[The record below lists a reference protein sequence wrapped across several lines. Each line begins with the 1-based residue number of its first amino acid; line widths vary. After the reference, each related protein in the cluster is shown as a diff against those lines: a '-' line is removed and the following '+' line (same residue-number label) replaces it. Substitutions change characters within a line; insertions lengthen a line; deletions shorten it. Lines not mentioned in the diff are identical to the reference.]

1 MNNMEE
7 ILWNYIDGNCTPEE
21 QKAVSKLI
29 AMDEAYRLQYH
40 ELLKLNNEFA
50 AMELDEPPMA
60 FTYNVIEAIRTEEA
74 RKPLKAAINKRI
86 ILGITIFFVLTISI
100 LLVYT
105 LTNIRLSGGHVEI
118 PISLKMPNIGSYITK
133 PLVQSFLF
141 FDLVLGLYLADT
153 YLRKKRLQRQA

>member
-29 AMDEAYRLQYH
+29 AQDEAYRLKYH

-74 RKPLKAAINKRI
+74 QKPLKAAINKRI
-86 ILGITIFFVLTISI
+86 ILGITIFFMLTISI

-105 LTNIRLSGGHVEI
+105 LANIRLSGSLEI
-118 PISLKMPNIGSYITK
+118 PVSLKMPNISSYITK

-141 FDLVLGLYLADT
+141 FDLVLGLYLTDT
-153 YLRKKRLQRQA
+153 YLRKKRQQKHT